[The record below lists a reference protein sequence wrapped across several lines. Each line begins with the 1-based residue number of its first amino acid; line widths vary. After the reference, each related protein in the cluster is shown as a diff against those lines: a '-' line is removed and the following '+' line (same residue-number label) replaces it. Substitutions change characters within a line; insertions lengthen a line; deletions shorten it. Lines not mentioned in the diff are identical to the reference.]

1 MIGQTVGHYRIV
13 DELGSGGMG
22 IVYRAEDLR
31 LRRNVALKFLP
42 RGAASDAQAL
52 ERFQREAQAA
62 SALNHPHIC
71 TIHDIDDHESQPF
84 IVMELLE
91 GQTLRERIASKR
103 LALDDVLKLG
113 MQIAEAL
120 DAAHARGIVHRDIK
134 SANIFVTTGDRAK
147 ILDFGLAKLLAG
159 QAGDPDA
166 VTAMAAPAGALVTGP
181 GQTMGTAAYMSPEQV
196 RGEDLDARTD
206 IFSLGAVL
214 YEMATGT
221 LPFTGATTG
230 AIFDGILNRA
240 PVPASRLNPRVPVEL
255 DHILDKALE
264 KDRDLRYQSARELRA
279 DLARLRRDTGSG
291 RSATAVVAPPPA
303 SRSDRRLMAAAVVGA
318 AAVLAVVSYLTW
330 PSREP
335 PSPAPGAAVPT
346 ALTRITFEEGL
357 QTQPTWSPDGRF
369 IAYSSD
375 HGGNFDIWVQPIGGG
390 RAVQVTSDPAHDWQP
405 SWSPDGNSI
414 AFRSERDG
422 GGIYVVPALGG
433 RERRIAAFGYYPEWS
448 PDGSQLL
455 FVVRP
460 PMEVTGEIVSDVYLA
475 TLTGAPP
482 ARILV
487 ETLARFVVV
496 EGIAWHPDGDR
507 LLIFGGISGQGYGLW
522 TVPIPDGQPI
532 LWKRDDDV
540 ARANYEAGLTF
551 GPGFRVS
558 AAGDAFYVPGVSRGV
573 RNLWRFDLDPRTAQ
587 WVGGPHRLTT
597 GIGIDAEVA
606 VSRDGSRLAFVTK
619 TETNR
624 LWSQPFDAVASRITG
639 DAQPVT
645 PRALSVMSFDVSAD
659 GERLVYV
666 ATRPGKEE
674 IELWSHG
681 SGAASP
687 VLLGEAQWYGMPRVS
702 RDGSRV
708 AYRIF
713 HGQQPRPGGLSWMD
727 LNRGKEHDM
736 PDGVNNPWDWSP
748 DDERLLHDCP
758 EWRGGVGSLCVSPRA
773 ATDPAQT
780 QALVADPDHNF
791 WQGRFSPD
799 GHWVLFIA
807 QSRKQAG
814 TSVISVTP
822 ATGGAWHPLTEAT
835 MWADKPRWAPDG
847 RTIYFISNRQGAFFD
862 VWGLP
867 FDPATGRAAGEEF
880 RLTRFENPGR
890 SLAAAGGTAGAELG
904 VSRTRLVLP
913 LTETTGSVWVLD
925 NIQP

>member
-103 LALDDVLKLG
+103 VALDDVLKLG

-134 SANIFVTTGDRAK
+134 SANIFVTRGDRAK
-147 ILDFGLAKLLAG
+147 ILDFGLAKLVADR
-159 QAGDPDA
+159 ASETDA
-166 VTAMAAPAGALVTGP
+166 VTAMADPAGALITRP

-196 RGEDLDARTD
+196 RGEELDARTD
-206 IFSLGAVL
+206 IFSLGVVL
-214 YEMATGT
+214 YEMAAGT
-221 LPFTGATTG
+221 RPFTGPTTG
-230 AIFDGILNRA
+230 AIFGSILNRA
-240 PVPASRLNPRVPVEL
+240 PVPASRLNPMVPVEL

-291 RSATAVVAPPPA
+291 RSGTDVVVAAPV
-303 SRSDRRLMAAAVVGA
+303 SRPDRRLMAAAVVGV
-318 AAVLAVVSYLTW
+318 AAVIAVVSYLTR

-335 PSPAPGAAVPT
+335 ASAAPVAAGPA
-346 ALTRITFEEGL
+346 ALTRVTFEEGL

-375 HGGNFDIWVQPIGGG
+375 QGGNFDIWVQPIGGG

-460 PMEVTGEIVSDVYLA
+460 PMEVTGDVVSDVYLA

-482 ARILV
+482 TRILV
-487 ETLARFVVV
+487 ETLARFVSVA
-496 EGIAWHPDGDR
+496 GIAWHPDGDR
-507 LLIFGGISGQGYGLW
+507 LWILGFTSAEGEGLW
-522 TVPIPDGQPI
+522 IVPISEGEPVRMRMG
-532 LWKRDDDV
+532 DV
-540 ARANYEAGLTF
+540 GRRIHEAGLALA
-551 GPGFRVS
+551 GGFRVS
-558 AAGDAFYVPGVSRGV
+558 AAGDALYTPGQSRGV
-573 RNLWRFDLDPRTAQ
+573 TNLWKFDLDPRTAQ

-597 GIGIDAEVA
+597 GVGIDGEVA

-619 TETNR
+619 AQTNR
-624 LWSQPFDAVASRITG
+624 LWSQPFDAAASRIAG

-645 PRALSVMSFDVSAD
+645 PAALSVRSFDVSAD
-659 GERLVYV
+659 AERLVYV
-666 ATRPGKEE
+666 AARPGKER
-674 IELWSHG
+674 IELWSHAFDAG
-681 SGAASP
+681 P
-687 VLLGEAQWYGMPRVS
+687 PMLLGEASWYGNPRVS
-702 RDGSRV
+702 RDGRRV
-708 AYRIF
+708 SYRI
-713 HGQQPRPGGLSWMD
+713 HRHERPRIDLSWID
-727 LNRGKEHDM
+727 LHGGTEHVM
-736 PDGVNNPWDWSP
+736 PDGVVNPWDWSP
-748 DDERLLHDCP
+748 DGERLLHDCP
-758 EWRGGVGSLCVSPRA
+758 EWQGGVGSLCVSPRD
-773 ATDPAQT
+773 ATEPAQT

-799 GHWVLFIA
+799 ARWVLFIA
-807 QSRKQAG
+807 QSRKRAG
-814 TSVISVTP
+814 TSVISVAP
-822 ATGGAWHPLTEAT
+822 ATGGTWHPLTDAT

-880 RLTRFENPGR
+880 RLTRFDNPGR
-890 SLAAAGGTAGAELG
+890 SIAAAGGTGGAELG
-904 VSRTRLVLP
+904 VSRTQLVLP